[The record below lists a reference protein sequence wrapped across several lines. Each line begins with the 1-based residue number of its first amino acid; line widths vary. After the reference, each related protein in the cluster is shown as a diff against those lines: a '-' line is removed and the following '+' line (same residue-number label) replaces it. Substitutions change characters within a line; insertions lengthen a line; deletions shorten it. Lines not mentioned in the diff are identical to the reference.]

1 MACADGTEKFVVLV
15 RAKSVPFRC
24 NIPQQRSVLELQ
36 SIGGTRLS
44 NKLLFRKIFSDLFW
58 KQWSLKHCEELDK
71 FPINIIQVWTISD
84 QVSLKVSFFRDWI
97 RRTFRKE
104 SSWPRTFL
112 FLKLLCNWIFKLA
125 LLILLKIQSFASKS
139 IEKKSPS
146 TQRKFHGL
154 LNPFSREIARLDFN
168 AAPPPKE
175 IFHFT
180 LFFFWQ
186 KRKKVFERNFFF
198 QAFYLQHFA
207 FFPLLPFYI

>member
-1 MACADGTEKFVVLV
+1 M
-15 RAKSVPFRC
+15 
-24 NIPQQRSVLELQ
+24 
-36 SIGGTRLS
+36 
-44 NKLLFRKIFSDLFW
+44 
-58 KQWSLKHCEELDK
+58 
-71 FPINIIQVWTISD
+71 
-84 QVSLKVSFFRDWI
+84 
-97 RRTFRKE
+97 
-104 SSWPRTFL
+104 
-112 FLKLLCNWIFKLA
+112 
-125 LLILLKIQSFASKS
+125 ILLKIQSFASKS

-198 QAFYLQHFA
+198 KLSIYNTLPSSPFCHFISRGKM
-207 FFPLLPFYI
+207 FYIEKYVVPETTSIYCKEGYKSRTSTFILRYF